1 MSGIVIA
8 SACCRVSS
16 CRLAFHLDSCLLGPM
31 DNCECFSV
39 HHFLLSRSTPKTATR
54 QPELL
59 GLTREGAR
67 ADPELREAFEILLV
81 SACDGV
87 FLSTVD
93 SKTVF
98 SRRQRSDF
106 FYKRG
111 VYEHRSVDAD
121 ESMGF
126 ELFCHIR
133 DRLTQQIE
141 ACLPLEINTLTL
153 SLNRDHVAQIHKE
166 NP

>member
-1 MSGIVIA
+1 MLQFRHGKEWRSCSPSFRSKGFCAFGIGGD
-8 SACCRVSS
+8 
-16 CRLAFHLDSCLLGPM
+16 HLK
-31 DNCECFSV
+31 
-39 HHFLLSRSTPKTATR
+39 HSTLKTATP

-59 GLTREGAR
+59 ALTRERAR
-67 ADPELREAFEILLV
+67 ADPEFREAFEIFLV

-93 SKTVF
+93 SETVF
-98 SRRQRSDF
+98 SRRKRSDF

-111 VYEHRSVDAD
+111 VYEHRSVDSD

-133 DRLTQQIE
+133 DRLT
-141 ACLPLEINTLTL
+141 
-153 SLNRDHVAQIHKE
+153 
-166 NP
+166 

>member
-1 MSGIVIA
+1 MKSEA
-8 SACCRVSS
+8 AT
-16 CRLAFHLDSCLLGPM
+16 A
-31 DNCECFSV
+31 CECFSV

-59 GLTREGAR
+59 GLTGERAC
-67 ADPELREAFEILLV
+67 ADPEFREAFEIFLV

-98 SRRQRSDF
+98 SRRKRSDF

-121 ESMGF
+121 EAMGF

-133 DRLTQQIE
+133 DRLM
-141 ACLPLEINTLTL
+141 
-153 SLNRDHVAQIHKE
+153 
-166 NP
+166 